1 VLSCHEVEAA
11 RQRLWDWIRDA
22 ANGGSH
28 MGIDAWMRPTII
40 LGTAFILITLNV
52 LEFRGKRRQDHEN
65 TLLKIKPEPNEFF
78 AGKQYALTQNIEQL
92 LHMIA
97 TILFAIL
104 VALLWK

>member
-1 VLSCHEVEAA
+1 
-11 RQRLWDWIRDA
+11 
-22 ANGGSH
+22 
-28 MGIDAWMRPTII
+28 MGIDAWVRPTVI
-40 LGTAFILITLNV
+40 LGTAIILITLNV

-65 TLLKIKPEPNEFF
+65 TTLIKTKQELNDFF